1 MAQYIFEPNGAVAID
16 SCTLSNGN
24 MAVAWANG
32 ITNYCWTAVYNSSG
46 VQIGSDTRLSGVNQV
61 QHIACAAL
69 TGGNY
74 VVAYRSSTQGL
85 MHAILNTSAVEVLP
99 ATLVESTVPPTTDV
113 VALSNGGYMVLYA
126 VSGNGRLATYDS
138 AGTEVTAPTDFEVGA
153 DAGVHIRGALLANN
167 NVMIIFEDTTGLAG
181 TLVVVNTAGSVVGG
195 TKTVFTTNSVM
206 LYANPILLDN
216 GNVMIVYSDSSAS
229 FKGTFVIHA
238 ADGTQVVSPTFFK
251 DGLINDKFDAA
262 KLSSSN
268 QILIAYSDISNDGY
282 YVVLDEDGDAVTTET
297 LFESGQAHH
306 ISVST
311 FGDSNDAILFLQTLT
326 GDGTIDIQNYS
337 GTAFSPPADIVTFK
351 RLVAFSNN
359 TLYYEDI

>member
-1 MAQYIFEPNGAVAID
+1 
-16 SCTLSNGN
+16 
-24 MAVAWANG
+24 
-32 ITNYCWTAVYNSSG
+32 
-46 VQIGSDTRLSGVNQV
+46 
-61 QHIACAAL
+61 
-69 TGGNY
+69 
-74 VVAYRSSTQGL
+74 
-85 MHAILNTSAVEVLP
+85 
-99 ATLVESTVPPTTDV
+99 
-113 VALSNGGYMVLYA
+113 MVLYA
-126 VSGNGRLATYDS
+126 KDSNGRLATYDS
-138 AGTEVTAPTDFEVGA
+138 SGAVVTSPTDFETGV
-153 DAGVHIRGALLANN
+153 DTGVHIRGALLANN

-216 GNVMIVYSDSSAS
+216 GNVMIVYSDTSAS
-229 FKGTFVIHA
+229 FKGTFAIHA

-282 YVVLDEDGDAVTTET
+282 YVVLNEDGDAVTTET
-297 LFESGQAHH
+297 SFESSQAHH
-306 ISVST
+306 LSVST
-311 FGDSNDAILFLQTLT
+311 FGDSNDAILFLQQSSS
-326 GDGTIDIQNYS
+326 DGIIDIQQYS
-337 GTAFSPPADIVTFK
+337 GASFSPPADIVTIK